1 MKHQHLN
8 KEQKK
13 CSTYTYF
20 RQLAVMVND
29 QK

>member
-13 CSTYTYF
+13 CSMYTSF